1 MHPAF
6 TKFRRDVV
14 AELLYARKSKLTGHH
29 ICNINLI
36 NIAILRLENKMKKMA
51 EETSESL
58 KQIHDIIFSCYG

>member
-29 ICNINLI
+29 ICDINLI
-36 NIAILRLENKMKKMA
+36 KMKKMA

-58 KQIHDIIFSCYG
+58 KQIYDIIFSCFG